1 MNTHELV
8 SEIAQRL
15 PYLRRADV
23 QEVMDILIERLQA
36 ELTKPQGQVRLTGVG
51 KLYVEAHMLKASG
64 IVRQQLATRAEQPP
78 TLLVRHVYRF
88 TPSQGLLEALKKGMT
103 DDA

>member
-8 SEIAQRL
+8 SEIAQRM

-23 QEVMDILIERLQA
+23 QEVMDFLIERLQV
-36 ELTKPQGQVRLTGVG
+36 ELTKPHGQVRLTGVG
-51 KLYVEAHMLKASG
+51 KLYVETHTLRASG
-64 IVRQQLATRAEQPP
+64 IIRKQLAARDGQIP

-103 DDA
+103 DGA

>member
-23 QEVMDILIERLQA
+23 QEVMDVFIEQLQV
-36 ELTKPQGQVRLTGVG
+36 ELAKPQGQVRLTGVG
-51 KLYVEAHMLKASG
+51 RLYVETHTLKAAG
-64 IVRQQLATRAEQPP
+64 VIRQQLVTRDGAAPR
-78 TLLVRHVYRF
+78 LLVRHVYRF
-88 TPSQGLLEALKKGMT
+88 TPSQGLLDALKKADT
-103 DDA
+103 DA

>member
-23 QEVMDILIERLQA
+23 QEVMDVLIERLQV
-36 ELTKPQGQVRLTGVG
+36 ELAKPQGQVRLTGVG
-51 KLYVEAHMLKASG
+51 KLYVETHALKASG
-64 IVRQQLATRAEQPP
+64 IIREQIVARDGVAPMV
-78 TLLVRHVYRF
+78 LVRHVYRF
-88 TPSQGLLEALKKGMT
+88 TPSQGLLEALKKERAH
-103 DDA
+103 DA